1 MSDEIKMQG
10 ESIMNE
16 PKNKLTEKEM
26 KFIEDTEAF
35 MDEVYD
41 NPEVADAEPSSVLRK
56 RVFAEIR
63 AREVAKKEEVCAEE
77 KVKETDSKVEKLGVE
92 EEINADKFGMEE
104 KAPEVEKLSA
114 EEKELIRLGRI
125 YKKRKRLQKYVVLAA
140 VLILAMAF
148 GMTSIGGPKKVFE
161 KLHWMIAGRE
171 QVNVD
176 SDDED
181 VVLHTS
187 MDEEE
192 AYQEIED
199 KFGFTPVA
207 LTYLPEEIGFIE
219 AEFGEEIQC
228 VNLLYG
234 IEGDVKIIYLIHPN
248 YRVSSHGK
256 GIEDTFLEEY
266 IEENEYT
273 TIYSRKYLV
282 DGKEERWSVQFEY
295 KETLYTM
302 TIMDTSKDEV
312 EKIVEN
318 LYFS

>member
-1 MSDEIKMQG
+1 MQG

-16 PKNKLTEKEM
+16 PKNRLTEKEM

-63 AREVAKKEEVCAEE
+63 VREAAKKEEVCAEE

-92 EEINADKFGMEE
+92 EETYAEKFAMVE
-104 KAPEVEKLSA
+104 KAPDAEKLTA
-114 EEKELIRLGRI
+114 KEKELIRLGRV

-161 KLHWMIAGRE
+161 MVKSTLMGRE
-171 QVNVD
+171 QINVD
-176 SDDED
+176 SDEIRR
-181 VVLHTS
+181 VTEMS
-187 MDEEE
+187 EEE
-192 AYQEIED
+192 AYQEIEE
-199 KFGFTPVA
+199 KFGFTPVG
-207 LTYLPEEIGFIE
+207 LNYLPENVIFLETQM
-219 AEFGEEIQC
+219 GEDIQGIHIR
-228 VNLLYG
+228 YG
-234 IEGDVKIIYLIHPN
+234 KGDKVKISLFIRPN
-248 YRVSSHGK
+248 YRVSSFGK
-256 GIEDTFLEEY
+256 DMEDDFSEEY

-273 TIYSRKYLV
+273 TIYKRKYFV
-282 DGKEERWSVQFEY
+282 EGKEERWSVQFEY

-302 TIMDTSKDEV
+302 SITDTSKEEV

>member
-56 RVFAEIR
+56 RVFAEIL
-63 AREVAKKEEVCAEE
+63 AREAAKKEEFCAEE

-92 EEINADKFGMEE
+92 EETYAEKFGIEE
-104 KAPEVEKLSA
+104 KAPEAEKLTA

-161 KLHWMIAGRE
+161 RIKYVFSNID
-171 QVNVD
+171 QTNVD
-176 SDDED
+176 SEHED
-181 VVLHTS
+181 VVRTS
-187 MDEEE
+187 GLDEEE
-192 AYQEIED
+192 AYRKIEES
-199 KFGFTPVA
+199 FGFAPVG
-207 LTYLPEEIGFIE
+207 LNYLPERTAFLE
-219 AEFGEEIQC
+219 AEFGDEIQC
-228 VNLLYG
+228 INLAYG
-234 IEGDVKIIYLIHPN
+234 SENEVKIIYIIRPN
-248 YRVSSHGK
+248 YRASSFGK
-256 GIEDTFLEEY
+256 DIEDEFEEEY
-266 IEENEYT
+266 IEKNEYT
-273 TIYSRKYLV
+273 TIHIRKYLV
-282 DGKEERWSVQFEY
+282 DESEERWSVQFEY
-295 KETLYTM
+295 KGTLYSLS
-302 TIMDTSKDEV
+302 IADSSKEEV

-318 LYFS
+318 LFFS